1 MNASSLQL
9 PRRYRYRR
17 HPRNDTPPQRVAP
30 EVTSLASLPL
40 SVLDLASVYEGM
52 SHAEAIAQTIETA
65 KVADDLG
72 YRRFWVAEHHGM
84 PAVASSAPAVLI
96 GAIADA
102 TKRIRVGSG
111 GVMLPNHSS
120 LVIAEQFGTLVALH
134 GDRIDLGLG
143 RAPGTDQL
151 TASVLRRN
159 VGAETVDDFPN
170 QVIEL
175 LAFFGTISPLEN
187 GIGSMPSAHPGLGDS
202 PELWLLGSSGF
213 SARLAGML
221 GLPFAFAHH
230 FAGGDNTPLAFQL
243 YRDSFEPSVVLREPH
258 SMVAVAALVGETQAD
273 ADRLALPN
281 GLYFSRLR
289 SGARPGRIPT
299 LAEAESHD
307 WTPAELDFVRERN
320 SQQAIGDREHVV
332 GRIADLATATGADEV
347 IVVPQAPSLEVKLR
361 TLRELVA

>member
-1 MNASSLQL
+1 MASVE
-9 PRRYRYRR
+9 
-17 HPRNDTPPQRVAP
+17 HV
-30 EVTSLASLPL
+30 VTSLADLPL

-52 SHAEAIAQTIETA
+52 THAEAIAQTIETA
-65 KVADDLG
+65 QLADELG

-96 GAIADA
+96 GAIAGA
-102 TKRIRVGSG
+102 TRRIRVGSG

-120 LVIAEQFGTLVALH
+120 MVIAEQFGTLVALH

-151 TASVLRRN
+151 TASILRRN
-159 VGAETVDDFPN
+159 LGAETVDDFPN

-175 LAFFGTISPLEN
+175 LAFFGSIPPLEN
-187 GIGSMPSAHPGLGDS
+187 GLGSQPAAHPGLGDA
-202 PELWLLGSSGF
+202 PEMWLLGSSGF

-230 FAGGDNTPLAFQL
+230 FAGGDNTPIAFEL
-243 YRDSFEPSVVLREPH
+243 YRESFEPSTVLAQPH
-258 SMVAVAALVGETQAD
+258 SMVAVAALVAGTQAD

-299 LAEAESHD
+299 LAEAEAYE
-307 WTPAELDFVRERN
+307 WTEAELDFVRTRN
-320 SQQAIGDREHVV
+320 SQQAV
-332 GRIADLATATGADEV
+332 GDLAHVTERIESLADSTKADEV
-347 IVVPQAPSLEVKLR
+347 IVVPQGPDLATKLR
-361 TLRELVA
+361 TVMDLRGS

>member
-1 MNASSLQL
+1 
-9 PRRYRYRR
+9 
-17 HPRNDTPPQRVAP
+17 
-30 EVTSLASLPL
+30 
-40 SVLDLASVYEGM
+40 VLDLASVYEGM
-52 SHAEAIAQTIETA
+52 THSEALAQTIETA
-65 KVADDLG
+65 RLADDLG

-84 PAVASSAPAVLI
+84 PAVASSAPPVLI
-96 GAIADA
+96 GAIAAA

-120 LVIAEQFGTLVALH
+120 LVVAEQFGTLVALH

-159 VGAETVDDFPN
+159 LATETVDDFPN

-175 LAFFGTISPLEN
+175 LAFFGTIPPLDN
-187 GIGSMPSAHPGLGDS
+187 GLGATPAAVPGLGDS

-213 SARLAGML
+213 SARLAGLL

-230 FAGGDNTPLAFQL
+230 FAGGDNTAAAFQL
-243 YRDSFEPSVVLREPH
+243 YRQSFEPSTVLAEPH
-258 SMVAVAALVGETQAD
+258 SMVAIATLVGDSQED

-299 LAEAESHD
+299 LAEAEAHD
-307 WTPAELDFVRERN
+307 WTDAELAFVRERN
-320 SQQAIGDREHVV
+320 LQQAVGDYERVRL
-332 GRIADLATATGADEV
+332 RIEALADTTEADEV
-347 IVVPQAPSLEVKLR
+347 IVVPQGPDLEAKLR
-361 TLRELVA
+361 TLRALRQTRGAGG

>member
-1 MNASSLQL
+1 MTALK
-9 PRRYRYRR
+9 
-17 HPRNDTPPQRVAP
+17 D
-30 EVTSLASLPL
+30 LPL

-52 SHAEAIAQTIETA
+52 THAEALRQTIETA
-65 KVADDLG
+65 QLADQLG

-102 TKRIRVGSG
+102 TSRIRVGSG

-120 LVIAEQFGTLVALH
+120 LVVAEQFGTLVALH

-151 TASVLRRN
+151 TAAILRRN
-159 VGAETVDDFPN
+159 IGAESVDDFPN

-175 LAFFGTISPLEN
+175 LAFFGTIPPLEN
-187 GIGSMPSAHPGLGDS
+187 GLGAQPAAHPGLGDA

-230 FAGGDNTPLAFQL
+230 FAGGDNTPIAFQI
-243 YRDSFEPSVVLREPH
+243 YRDSFEPSVVLSEPH
-258 SMVAVAALVGETQAD
+258 SMVAVATLVGDSQAD
-273 ADRLALPN
+273 ADHLALPN
-281 GLYFSRLR
+281 DLYFSRLR

-299 LAEAESHD
+299 LAEAEAHD
-307 WTPAELDFVRERN
+307 WTPAELEFVRERN
-320 SQQAIGDREHVV
+320 SQQAIGDLAHVTQ
-332 GRIADLATATGADEV
+332 RIEDLATITQADEV
-347 IVVPQAPSLEVKLR
+347 IVVPQGPNLETKLR
-361 TLRELVA
+361 TLRELR